1 MYSDVCGPMSVET
14 GTGKRYV
21 ITFTDDY
28 SRFSFVFFMARKSES
43 FAMFMQ
49 FQAIA
54 VGESGEE
61 IGTLRTD
68 GGGEYKSA
76 EFESYL
82 TKNKINH
89 EEAIPHTPEQN
100 GVAETLNRT
109 LMEKVRPMLTQAGLP
124 KIYWAEAVNMA
135 NYLKN
140 RTPSQ
145 ALLGKTSFEMWYDR
159 KPDLSH
165 LRTFG
170 CNAYA
175 HIPDTQRKKLDDIC
189 VEICGLQQGQRVQT
203 HG

>member
-1 MYSDVCGPMSVET
+1 MYSDVCGPMSIET

-28 SRFSFVFFMARKSES
+28 SRFRFVFFMARKSES
-43 FAMFMQ
+43 LVMFMQ

-100 GVAETLNRT
+100 GVAERFNRT
-109 LMEKVRPMLTQAGLP
+109 LMEKVRPMLTQAGLL
-124 KIYWAEAVNMA
+124 KIYWAEAVNTA

-145 ALLGKTSFEMWYDR
+145 ALLSKTSFEMWYDR

-175 HIPDTQRKKLDDIC
+175 HIPDTQRKKLDDK
-189 VEICGLQQGQRVQT
+189 
-203 HG
+203 